1 MANRFDLDNPNLPA
15 WVKDASIRSGGYPYD
30 KALNEDEYEDRL
42 KALQIELVKLQT
54 HLGET
59 GGRVVA
65 FFEGRDA
72 AGKGGS
78 IDRYLQHLN
87 HRTNRVVA
95 LAKPTE
101 TEQGQW
107 YFQRYL
113 AHMPARGEQVLFDRS
128 WYNRA
133 GVEPVMGFCSK
144 AQTEAFLDQA
154 PEVERLLVEDGI
166 FFFKFFLDIGR
177 EMQMRRLHE
186 RRHDPL
192 KVWKISPIDLK
203 AIERFDAYTEARNSM
218 LSRTHTKS
226 TPWTVILA
234 NDQRRARLAAI
245 QTVLTSLAYKGKHAG
260 VIGTI
265 DRKIALTAPRFLNRG

>member
-1 MANRFDLDNPNLPA
+1 M
-15 WVKDASIRSGGYPYD
+15 RSGGYPYD
-30 KALNEDEYEDRL
+30 KELNEDEYEDRL

-78 IDRYLQHLN
+78 IDRYLQYLN

-245 QTVLTSLAYKGKHAG
+245 QAVLTALAYKGKHAG
-260 VIGTI
+260 AIGTI
-265 DRKIALTAPRFLNRG
+265 DRKIALTSPRFLNRG